1 MLSPWTGGNFC
12 SRWINHSSAEI
23 FNQTPSDWW
32 NCSWGENKAK
42 TKHVVHVKVINLRWI
57 SSFLF
62 FPPSPKSCFLLHL
75 PCEEGKVWIQSALGG
90 KTMVFPHREG
100 KSFVVGWGCQGRGCR
115 LHGKE
120 KDWLGLWFGIK
131 NYSRPC
137 RMVSLLPAWILFD
150 AWSDPIRNLF
160 ANRWC
165 GRRKKPRVELS
176 SCCPHPLVPPE
187 HPPSIFPRLVPGV
200 GTACV
205 AHWGDAVYRD
215 LFSTRKQAW
224 SLEDSNIFLL
234 TKAPLIVF
242 RFVPPFPSRCPH
254 QELL

>member
-1 MLSPWTGGNFC
+1 MLRPWTGGNFC

-75 PCEEGKVWIQSALGG
+75 PREEGKVWVQSALGG

-120 KDWLGLWFGIK
+120 KDWLGLRFGIK
-131 NYSRPC
+131 KLLQTMQDAFTASC
-137 RMVSLLPAWILFD
+137 LDSVWCLEWSHQKSVCKRMV
-150 AWSDPIRNLF
+150 RE
-160 ANRWC
+160 
-165 GRRKKPRVELS
+165 KEKPRVELS

-205 AHWGDAVYRD
+205 AHWEDAVYRD
-215 LFSTRKQAW
+215 LFSSRKQAW